1 VSITG
6 RSPDAVAPAH
16 DVRGRLRELEQLC
29 KDRGIRV
36 TIQRRTVFETLVA
49 RADHPTADQVH
60 EDVRAQL
67 PSVSRMTVY
76 RILEWV
82 VRLGLARKVCH
93 PGSAVRFDPNT
104 GPHHHLVCLSCSRL
118 FDFVEPGLDELPV
131 PAAAGRVGFEVSGYF
146 VQYRGVCS
154 ECRREERPSV
164 GLRRV
169 ARRNRA
175 K

>member
-1 VSITG
+1 VPNTG
-6 RSPDAVAPAH
+6 RSPDASAPAH
-16 DVRGRLRELEQLC
+16 RVRGRLRELEQIC
-29 KDRGIRV
+29 NDRGFRV
-36 TIQRRTVFETLVA
+36 TIQRRTVFEKLVA
-49 RADHPTADQVH
+49 RTDHPTADQVH
-60 EDVRAQL
+60 EDVRARL

-118 FDFVEPGLDELPV
+118 LDFVEPALDELPV
-131 PAAAGRVGFEVSGYF
+131 PAAAGHAGFEVSGHF

-154 ECRREERPSV
+154 ECRRKERRPGRARPVS
-164 GLRRV
+164 RRS
-169 ARRNRA
+169 RA